1 MKSSGWV
8 IPFVNEWRWVESVN
22 SGRNGIRGA
31 WQSFEPSAFSVPGR
45 SSTRED
51 PPLRPTC
58 PYYVFL
64 LLPPSPQFFLPA
76 IQRIARFFRR
86 DHFRSWC
93 SSKMLCRLQDFSIL
107 WDFFEEIEREREK
120 EREREIGMNIFFL
133 FFLFNNFVYP
143 FSFLLQLLMMFL
155 FCDRKRFSWDWFFSQ
170 FYFSFERESDFE
182 KFLFFLFLQRILSI
196 STKVSRDKS
205 VTTEL
210 FFPMES
216 YFFFPFPFSFSFI
229 STLSDD
235 LSNSRVINALA
246 VFRSLLFSKHV
257 FHEVSVY
264 FIFRIRA

>member
-120 EREREIGMNIFFL
+120 EREREIGMNIFF
-133 FFLFNNFVYP
+133 
-143 FSFLLQLLMMFL
+143 
-155 FCDRKRFSWDWFFSQ
+155 
-170 FYFSFERESDFE
+170 
-182 KFLFFLFLQRILSI
+182 FLFLQRILSI

>member
-51 PPLRPTC
+51 PPLRPTTC

-120 EREREIGMNIFFL
+120 EREREIGMNIFFFFFFL
-133 FFLFNNFVYP
+133 IISFILFLFSSNSLWCFFFAIEKDSLEIDFFILVSKGRVTLRNFFFFYFCKEYFPFPRKFHEIKALQPTYSFQWKVIFFSFSVFFLFYLDTFG
-143 FSFLLQLLMMFL
+143 
-155 FCDRKRFSWDWFFSQ
+155 WFKQ
-170 FYFSFERESDFE
+170 FTRNKCFGG
-182 KFLFFLFLQRILSI
+182 
-196 STKVSRDKS
+196 
-205 VTTEL
+205 
-210 FFPMES
+210 
-216 YFFFPFPFSFSFI
+216 FPFTFVLKARFPRGFR
-229 STLSDD
+229 LSH
-235 LSNSRVINALA
+235 LSN
-246 VFRSLLFSKHV
+246 
-257 FHEVSVY
+257 
-264 FIFRIRA
+264 

>member
-182 KFLFFLFLQRILSI
+182 KFVFFYFCKEYFPFPRKFHEIKALQPSYSFQWKVIFFFLFRFL
-196 STKVSRDKS
+196 
-205 VTTEL
+205 
-210 FFPMES
+210 
-216 YFFFPFPFSFSFI
+216 
-229 STLSDD
+229 
-235 LSNSRVINALA
+235 
-246 VFRSLLFSKHV
+246 SLLSRH
-257 FHEVSVY
+257 
-264 FIFRIRA
+264 FRMI

>member
-120 EREREIGMNIFFL
+120 ERERERENVKGRGRWTKRRGKPGARTGTGPRIRRKKKRGVNDPTRDAVSL
-133 FFLFNNFVYP
+133 ALRRARN
-143 FSFLLQLLMMFL
+143 LLPSPLLLPPSPPSPCLESAQTSAIANWYGIKAVCLAEF
-155 FCDRKRFSWDWFFSQ
+155 Q
-170 FYFSFERESDFE
+170 PERLVQVVE
-182 KFLFFLFLQRILSI
+182 KNL
-196 STKVSRDKS
+196 
-205 VTTEL
+205 
-210 FFPMES
+210 
-216 YFFFPFPFSFSFI
+216 
-229 STLSDD
+229 
-235 LSNSRVINALA
+235 INAND
-246 VFRSLLFSKHV
+246 VYEEEILL
-257 FHEVSVY
+257 
-264 FIFRIRA
+264 R